1 MAKHTGR
8 GIAAIEYPTGMNQNG
23 DPSQCWIKVKPDGR
37 VDVFAGTADIGNGSK
52 TIQSQIVAETIGV
65 PYDWIT
71 YDNSNTDSSP
81 VCTGTFASR
90 ATFVAGK
97 AVEKAAV
104 RVRERI
110 LEIAG
115 KELEID
121 PSDLEIVDGEVLAK
135 GAPQKK
141 IAVSDVAGAATWTYG
156 ELITGDGA
164 QLKPYAAIVD
174 PETGEVDLPPH
185 SAISYAA
192 CAAEVEVDDETG
204 VVRVKRLVQVY
215 DVGRAL
221 NPTLVEGQIEG
232 GAIQGLGLGVLE
244 SCYPYYPSAEHR
256 GGQFGS
262 YLAPGIEDL
271 PKIDT
276 IIIENPSSDGPYGA
290 KGIGEMANNAQP
302 PAIAAAVFDAVG
314 VWVTELPVTPERVL
328 RALEVKA
335 EPVRDGK
342 LVVFDSELSVNTV
355 SHGGI
360 AFEVPA

>member
-1 MAKHTGR
+1 M
-8 GIAAIEYPTGMNQNG
+8 
-23 DPSQCWIKVKPDGR
+23 
-37 VDVFAGTADIGNGSK
+37 
-52 TIQSQIVAETIGV
+52 
-65 PYDWIT
+65 
-71 YDNSNTDSSP
+71 
-81 VCTGTFASR
+81 
-90 ATFVAGK
+90 
-97 AVEKAAV
+97 
-104 RVRERI
+104 RERI

-141 IAVSDVAGAATWTYG
+141 IAVPDVAGAATWTYG

-192 CAAEVEVDDETG
+192 CAAEVEVDEETG
-204 VVRVKRLVQVY
+204 VVRVTRLVQVY

-232 GAIQGLGLGVLE
+232 GAMQGLGLGVLE
-244 SCYPYYPSAEHR
+244 NCYPYYPSAEHR

-262 YLAPGIEDL
+262 YLAPGFEDL

-314 VWVTELPVTPERVL
+314 VWVTELPITPERVL
-328 RALEVKA
+328 RALEAKA
-335 EPVRDGK
+335 EPVARGEADRVRLRALRERRLAGRDARSRFPPSGG
-342 LVVFDSELSVNTV
+342 LAVRRRSTTGSPTPSSRGWGSRRSPATRSSSAV
-355 SHGGI
+355 SRTRPGRRSR
-360 AFEVPA
+360 ATATSTPSR

>member
-1 MAKHTGR
+1 MAIKSGR

-23 DPSQCWIKVKPDGR
+23 DPSQAWIKVKPDGR
-37 VDVFAGTADIGNGSK
+37 IDVFAGTSDIGNGSK

-141 IAVSDVAGAATWTYG
+141 IAVPDVAGAATWTYG

-192 CAAEVEVDDETG
+192 CAAEVEVDEETG
-204 VVRVKRLVQVY
+204 VVKVTRLVQVY

-232 GAIQGLGLGVLE
+232 GAMQGPRPRRPRDVLPVLPLRRA
-244 SCYPYYPSAEHR
+244 SRRPVRVVPRAGHR
-256 GGQFGS
+256 GPAEDRHDHHREPLLRRAVRREGDRRDGQQRA
-262 YLAPGIEDL
+262 APGDRSRGL
-271 PKIDT
+271 RRGRRVGHRAADHARA
-276 IIIENPSSDGPYGA
+276 GPPGA
-290 KGIGEMANNAQP
+290 RGEGGA
-302 PAIAAAVFDAVG
+302 DA
-314 VWVTELPVTPERVL
+314 
-328 RALEVKA
+328 
-335 EPVRDGK
+335 
-342 LVVFDSELSVNTV
+342 
-355 SHGGI
+355 
-360 AFEVPA
+360 